1 VTCEFRAAPGAGQFA
16 AGAGPADWRI
26 TGPVH
31 HNRLQVGPAG
41 RSVRRRRGS
50 DPDSGR
56 AIIDPLSLPVRWAA
70 VHRGTIAGL
79 GRVLDLLSDIIYIYS
94 KIISTLRGYKL
105 YFMPVNGLLL
115 DSEVT
120 VPARKFGLVYA

>member
-1 VTCEFRAAPGAGQFA
+1 MNFGPRPAPGSSQPGQGPPT
-16 AGAGPADWRI
+16 GASRGPSTT
-26 TGPVH
+26 TGFK
-31 HNRLQVGPAG
+31 LG
-41 RSVRRRRGS
+41 RRGGLCGAAAAATPTRGAQS
-50 DPDSGR
+50 LILS
-56 AIIDPLSLPVRWAA
+56 LSLPVRWAA